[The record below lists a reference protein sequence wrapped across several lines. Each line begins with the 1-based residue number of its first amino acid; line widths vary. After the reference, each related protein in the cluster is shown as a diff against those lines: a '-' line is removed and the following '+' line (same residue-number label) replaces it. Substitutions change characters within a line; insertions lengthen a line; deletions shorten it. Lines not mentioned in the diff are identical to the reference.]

1 MRDISTDDLVQTLI
15 IKTEAHERARCVYA
29 VHPTAQ
35 NAKAVTARARDQK
48 NALRA
53 LAIHIKD
60 CVRMMQSMRTVKM
73 PPGYVNLRGKIPQ
86 RTINALK
93 NAQIYQPESCTV
105 EELLRIPGVGVQGL
119 ASIAQRAYSP
129 HTTPINWP
137 ELHRVD

>member
-15 IKTEAHERARCVYA
+15 IKTEAHERARCIYA

-53 LAIHIKD
+53 LATHIKD

-73 PPGYVNLRGKIPQ
+73 PPGYVNLRGKIPA
-86 RTINALK
+86 RTVNALK
-93 NAQIYQPESCTV
+93 AHGIKHPEGSAL
-105 EELLRIPGVGVQGL
+105 ESLLRIPGVGVQGV
-119 ASIAQRAYSP
+119 ASIAQRAYANHSDP
-129 HTTPINWP
+129 VRWP
-137 ELHRVD
+137 ELED